1 MILTE
6 EEKREILSKYNDNTS
21 NELLTH
27 LKRTYP
33 VTTQKLDWMKT
44 PIKYIQIEDKTKILT
59 SNKKNMVDR
68 IYSIEE
74 DRWMDLGKPVI
85 RRTIK
90 KFLDGYLIDTE

>member
-44 PIKYIQIEDKTKILT
+44 PIKYIKIEDKTKILT